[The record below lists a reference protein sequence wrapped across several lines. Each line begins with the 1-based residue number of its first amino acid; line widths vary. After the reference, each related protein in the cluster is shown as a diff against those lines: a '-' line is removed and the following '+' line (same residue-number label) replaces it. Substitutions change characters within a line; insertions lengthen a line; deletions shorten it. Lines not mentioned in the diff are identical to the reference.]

1 VDLEKQLTGAAFDG
15 ETQTVALLL
24 DRGANIHADNDYA
37 LQAAAGNGHTET
49 VALLLDRG
57 ADIHADD
64 NLALGWAADGG
75 HTQIVALLLERGADI
90 HADNDWPLQAAASNG
105 HTDTVA
111 LLLKQYKTK
120 DLSKWANLTE
130 GKPSE
135 LAPKPFAQKE
145 LKKRMDCIKAQSI
158 RDSEP
163 EITL

>member
-1 VDLEKQLTGAAFDG
+1 MNLEEQLIEAAGKGDT
-15 ETQTVALLL
+15 ETVALLLEMHNLALRVASRAGHTETVVLLL
-24 DRGANIHADNDYA
+24 DRGANIHAEDEMA
-37 LQAAAGNGHTET
+37 LQWAAEKGHTET
-49 VALLLDRG
+49 
-57 ADIHADD
+57 
-64 NLALGWAADGG
+64 
-75 HTQIVALLLERGADI
+75 VALLLERGADI